1 MLYDIGKEDYMAS
14 RNVPLTASEREQ
26 TVILYPKLVITGR
39 VTDAE
44 TGRPVPKFRVVK
56 GWQSGWQDRIAL
68 VREHG
73 RGRRG
78 RSVHG
83 PVR

>member
-1 MLYDIGKEDYMAS
+1 MAS
-14 RNVPLTASEREQ
+14 ATLRLTASEREQ

-56 GWQSGWQDRIAL
+56 GWQSEWQDRIHWSENMGVDVAGGQYTCSFE
-68 VREHG
+68 RAA
-73 RGRRG
+73 RGAC
-78 RSVHG
+78 S
-83 PVR
+83 